1 MIEHKLA
8 AITKLLLA
16 TKESM
21 TGSWKAMIEE
31 DRLLTR
37 IDILERQLETSHK
50 VKIYSD
56 ISLTNL
62 FNCGCH
68 LLTLI
73 NYF

>member
-1 MIEHKLA
+1 MQKEQMIEHKLA

-21 TGSWKAMIEE
+21 HGSWKAMIEE

-50 VKIYSD
+50 VCLMKI
-56 ISLTNL
+56 IKQIFI
-62 FNCGCH
+62 FNVYH
-68 LLTLI
+68 
-73 NYF
+73 